1 MDTEKIYDFHRL
13 TESELRALR
22 SVANRLKNKEIDE
35 KEASAE
41 FNDILKNSI
50 RDQELLEFAKQHVL
64 KIASLFNVGYRLVT
78 VGRDSTGGLLL
89 KTEAGEV
96 DLEKS

>member
-1 MDTEKIYDFHRL
+1 MDTEKIYDLHRL

-22 SVANRLKNKEIDE
+22 STAIRLKDKEIGE

-41 FNDILKNSI
+41 FNNILENSI
-50 RDQELLEFAKQHVL
+50 RDQELLEFAKQHAL
-64 KIASLFNVGYRLVT
+64 RIATLFGMGYRLVT
-78 VGRDSTGGLLL
+78 VGRDSTGNLLL

-96 DLEKS
+96 DLEKP

>member
-1 MDTEKIYDFHRL
+1 MDTEKIYDLHRL

-22 SVANRLKNKEIDE
+22 SAANRLKDKEINE
-35 KEASAE
+35 NEASAK
-41 FNDILKNSI
+41 FNDILENSI
-50 RDQELLEFAKQHVL
+50 RDRELLAFAKQHVL
-64 KIASLFNVGYRLVT
+64 RIAALFGMGYRLVT

-96 DLEKS
+96 DLEKP